1 MAFTKTKTNYN
12 KMVFRVPRTV
22 WFFDSETK
30 KFETV
35 EFNMVIWNEKDNIS
49 VFVKAEVIIS
59 NRSHKYLHLL
69 QEIAISSTKAVQ
81 EYLIPALLD
90 TKTPEVFIAK
100 AEPSSEIFA
109 QFSDSEFDEIINQL
123 ELMRLGNDEINYPSP
138 KKVGACGRHELG

>member
-1 MAFTKTKTNYN
+1 MALTKTKTNYN

-22 WFFDSETK
+22 CFLNSETK

-100 AEPSSEIFA
+100 SEPSSEIFA

-123 ELMRLGNDEINYPSP
+123 ESIKGENDE
-138 KKVGACGRHELG
+138 V

>member
-22 WFFDSETK
+22 CFLNSETK
-30 KFETV
+30 KVEAV
-35 EFNMVIWNEKDNIS
+35 EFNMMMWNEKENIS
-49 VFVKAEVIIS
+49 VFAKAEVVIS
-59 NRSHKYLHLL
+59 NRNRKYFHLL
-69 QEIAISSTKAVQ
+69 QEITISSTKAVQ

-90 TKTPEVFIAK
+90 TKTPDIFIAK

-123 ELMRLGNDEINYPSP
+123 DLMRLRND
-138 KKVGACGRHELG
+138 KM

>member
-1 MAFTKTKTNYN
+1 
-12 KMVFRVPRTV
+12 MVFRVPRTV
-22 WFFDSETK
+22 YFLNSETK
-30 KFETV
+30 KVEAV

-69 QEIAISSTKAVQ
+69 QEITISSTKAVQ

-100 AEPSSEIFA
+100 AEPTSEIFF
-109 QFSDSEFDEIINQL
+109 QFSEEEMNEIINQL
-123 ELMRLGNDEINYPSP
+123 ESIKGENDE
-138 KKVGACGRHELG
+138 V

>member
-22 WFFDSETK
+22 CFLNSETK
-30 KFETV
+30 KFESV
-35 EFNMVIWNEKDNIS
+35 EFNMVIWDEKENIS

-59 NRSHKYLHLL
+59 NRNRKYLHLL
-69 QEIAISSTKAVQ
+69 QEITISSTKAVQ

-100 AEPSSEIFA
+100 AEPTSEIFF
-109 QFSDSEFDEIINQL
+109 QFLEEEMNEIINQL
-123 ELMRLGNDEINYPSP
+123 ESIKGENDE
-138 KKVGACGRHELG
+138 V